1 MHYCSHF
8 LFFKR
13 NLTSAYQADR
23 VLLCGYLI
31 EQWWGRGPAFV
42 QHTLRQVF
50 DEVLQEGVANMIQ
63 EVLILRA
70 VLLVTVDEAFYEPGI
85 NRQPVEKK
93 LHMKKK
99 NTTKKK
105 QHQQSGAPA
114 D

>member
-1 MHYCSHF
+1 MHYGSHF
-8 LFFKR
+8 LFFKI
-13 NLTSAYQADR
+13 NLTSAYQADK

-99 NTTKKK
+99 KHRKKK
-105 QHQQSGAPA
+105 HQQSGAPA